1 MIPNINKV
9 IDIVHKEDINNI
21 INALNK
27 IFDIVE
33 KLPDE
38 IKQDIQVN
46 VIAKMDVLKGATETE
61 NGEKG
66 LAPAPSAGKIIDF
79 YLLLEL
85 IEL

>member
-21 INALNK
+21 IDALNK

-46 VIAKMDVLKGATETE
+46 VIAKMDVLKGT
-61 NGEKG
+61 N
-66 LAPAPSAGKIIDF
+66 SW
-79 YLLLEL
+79 
-85 IEL
+85 